1 MTGVSKRRRAAVA
14 AAAALAL
21 AGCATTTPKTVD
33 LLIAGGTV
41 IDGTGAPARRADVGV
56 RGDRIV
62 FVGDARRKRV
72 VAARTVDAS
81 GLIVAPGFIDPHTHS
96 GSDLRSDDPKERA
109 ALNHLTQ
116 GVTTVFIGND
126 GDGSPAVA
134 DTLSQAEAGGIGV
147 NVASFVGF
155 GAVRRQVVG
164 DADRAPTADELQ
176 RMKRLV
182 ADGMCQGALGFSA
195 GLYYAPQSYAK
206 TDEVVALAREA
217 AARGGLYETHLRSEG
232 TDNVGLIAAV
242 EEALTVGREA
252 RLPVHFAHIKA
263 QGHEMHGRSGEV
275 IARIEAERAA
285 GRRVTADQYPWSA
298 SGTRVSNALVP
309 RWAMDGGEAALKARL
324 ADPALRERLRA
335 DMAANL
341 HRRGGAGSLLI
352 TSGPHAGKR
361 LEAVASGWNV
371 DPLEAA
377 IRIVRDEG
385 DARVASF
392 NMSEADI
399 RDFAGRE
406 WVVSSSDATAG
417 HPRKYGSFPL
427 RWRKFVRETPV
438 MTPEQFVRRSSGLTA
453 DIFGLTDRGYLRP
466 GAFADVAVFDPER
479 LAARADYENPTRLSE
494 GVVHVLVNGR
504 AAVEDGRPA
513 DPAAGRALRK
523 PARADWDCPA

>member
-1 MTGVSKRRRAAVA
+1 VKEARKRRRAAVA
-14 AAAALAL
+14 AGTALAL
-21 AGCATTTPKTVD
+21 AGCAFGRAPAVD
-33 LLIAGGTV
+33 LLITGGTV
-41 IDGTGAPARRADVGV
+41 IDGSGAPARRADVGV

-62 FVGDARRKRV
+62 FVGDAGGARV
-72 VAARTVDAS
+72 KAARTLDAS

-96 GSDLRSDDPKERA
+96 GSDLLAEEPERRGA
-109 ALNHLTQ
+109 ANHLMQ

-134 DTLSQAEAGGIGV
+134 ETLARAEAGGIGV

-155 GAVRRQVVG
+155 GAVRRDVVG
-164 DADRAPTADELQ
+164 EADRAPTSDELA

-182 ADGMCQGALGFSA
+182 AGGMCEGALGFSA

-252 RLPVHFAHIKA
+252 GLPVHFAHIKA

-285 GRRVTADQYPWSA
+285 GRRVSADQYPWSA

-324 ADPALRERLRA
+324 GDPALRERLRA

-352 TSGPHAGKR
+352 TSGPHAGER
-361 LEAVASGWNV
+361 LEAVADGWNV

-399 RDFAGRE
+399 RNFAVRD

-427 RWRKFVRETPV
+427 RWRKFVRDDPAL
-438 MTPEQFVRRSSGLTA
+438 TPEQFVRRSSGLTA
-453 DIFGLTDRGYLRP
+453 DIFGLTERGYLKP
-466 GAFADVAVFDPER
+466 GLIADVVVFDRER
-479 LAARADYENPTRLSE
+479 LAELADYQNPTRLSE

-513 DPAAGRALRK
+513 GVAAGRALRK
-523 PARADWDCPA
+523 PARPDWNCP